1 MSADT
6 IAERIAAERAA
17 FDAGWR
23 AALEAHPPC
32 EHVHPAI
39 ADSVASMFP
48 SWDGPDAAA
57 ARSVAR
63 FRDWHARARAEL
75 KEVAA
80 YADAA

>member
-1 MSADT
+1 MSAET

-23 AALEAHPPC
+23 AALAAHPPC

-48 SWDGPDAAA
+48 SRDGPDAAA

-63 FRDWHARARAEL
+63 FRTWHAQARAEP

>member
-1 MSADT
+1 MSAET

-48 SWDGPDAAA
+48 GWDGPDAAA

-63 FRDWHARARAEL
+63 FRTWHAQARAEL
-75 KEVAA
+75 KEAA
-80 YADAA
+80 

>member
-32 EHVHPAI
+32 EHVHPAV
-39 ADSVASMFP
+39 ADSVARIFHG
-48 SWDGPDAAA
+48 WDGAEAAH

-63 FRDWHARARAEL
+63 FRTWHAQARTEL
-75 KEVAA
+75 KEAA
-80 YADAA
+80 

>member
-23 AALEAHPPC
+23 AALAAHPPC
-32 EHVHPAI
+32 EHVHPAV
-39 ADSVASMFP
+39 ADSVARVFAG
-48 SWDGPDAAA
+48 WDGAEAAH

-63 FRDWHARARAEL
+63 FRTWHTQARAEL
-75 KEVAA
+75 KEVNA

>member
-32 EHVHPAI
+32 EHVHPAV
-39 ADSVASMFP
+39 ADSVARIFHG
-48 SWDGPDAAA
+48 WGGAEAAH

-63 FRDWHARARAEL
+63 FRTWHAQARAEL
-75 KEVAA
+75 KEAA
-80 YADAA
+80 

>member
-1 MSADT
+1 MSAES

-39 ADSVASMFP
+39 ADSVSRIFHG
-48 SWDGPDAAA
+48 WDGEAAA
-57 ARSVAR
+57 HARSVAR
-63 FRDWHARARAEL
+63 FRRWHSEARTDHEGVTHERA
-75 KEVAA
+75 A
-80 YADAA
+80 